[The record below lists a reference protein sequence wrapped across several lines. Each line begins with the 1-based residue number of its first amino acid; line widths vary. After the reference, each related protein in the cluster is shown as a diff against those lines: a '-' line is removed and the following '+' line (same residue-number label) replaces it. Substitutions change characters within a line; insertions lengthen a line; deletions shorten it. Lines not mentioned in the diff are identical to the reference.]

1 MTVKRVMGLR
11 LLVEKLPEEID
22 VTEAGIEL
30 IAATKPNKG
39 VIFLIGGEVEHF
51 LSEKGIEPLNVG
63 DTIVYDKNDYPVL
76 NSDGKD
82 YELITIHP
90 VICVL

>member
-1 MTVKRVMGLR
+1 MTVKRLMGLR
-11 LLVEKLPEEID
+11 ILVEKLPEEVE

-39 VIFLIGGEVEHF
+39 VVFLIGGEVNHF
-51 LSEKGIEPLNVG
+51 LKEKQIETLKVG
-63 DTIVYDKNDYPVL
+63 DTIVYDKNEYPVL

-82 YELITIHP
+82 YELITIQP